1 MNQYT
6 VLSTDIIHETS
17 VDFVLRPAGKVV
29 NVIQYDDTLPKIKVK
44 LYKNNKEFK
53 LENNEQ
59 VFIRYPKPDGTFV
72 YNAALGTDETGT
84 CVYFA
89 ITFQMTTA
97 VGKLFAVIEI
107 VIGNNKAASSPI
119 QINVGENPIQNG
131 DIESHVELGI
141 IEQLLQQ
148 SQQAVLL
155 AQQAAAEA
163 VAAKNYIINIIGGGY
178 VTLDTEQHI
187 IGEKTIDR
195 INIETLIT
203 FNQNGRTSGN
213 IVPVTTTNYNL
224 GSSTYKWN
232 NIYAAQVIAT
242 KIRLGSTELDETKLK
257 KLLELL
263 EVFLVEEVS

>member
-163 VAAKNYIINIIGGGY
+163 VAAKNYIISIIGGGY

-187 IGEKTIDR
+187 TGEKTID
-195 INIETLIT
+195 ILNVENYLNLGPNLKI
-203 FNQNGRTSGN
+203 SGN
-213 IVPVTTTNYNL
+213 IIPDTTDSYDIGTAAL
-224 GSSTYKWN
+224 KWN
-232 NIYAAQVIAT
+232 SVLANTYYGNSIV
-242 KIRLGSTELDETKLK
+242 LGSTILDETKLQ

-263 EVFLVEEVS
+263 EVFEVTEG